1 MKIAIIGSRTFNNYQ
16 LLEDI
21 IDQYK
26 SVNQTHYT
34 AVVSGGAKGADTLA
48 ERYAEKNNLKKII
61 YYPDWD
67 RHGKQ
72 AGFLRNT
79 TIIEDADIVF
89 AFWDGYSRGTL
100 DSINK
105 AKQRNKIIIITD
117 FLKIKKAP
125 VNRCLFDIPLEFK

>member
-1 MKIAIIGSRTFNNYQ
+1 MKIAIIGSRTFTNYQ

-21 IDQYK
+21 VDQYK
-26 SVNQTHYT
+26 NVNQVHYT

-67 RHGKQ
+67 RYGKK

-79 TIIEDADIVF
+79 TIIEDADVVF
-89 AFWDGYSRGTL
+89 AFWDGHSMGTL

-105 AKQRNKIIIITD
+105 AKERNKTVIITD

-125 VNRCLFDIPLEFK
+125 KIRYLFDLPLDFK